1 MELFGEDVI
10 NQDAIDNLSIAEL
23 TLLSKILERV
33 K

>member
-23 TLLSKILERV
+23 TILSKILERV